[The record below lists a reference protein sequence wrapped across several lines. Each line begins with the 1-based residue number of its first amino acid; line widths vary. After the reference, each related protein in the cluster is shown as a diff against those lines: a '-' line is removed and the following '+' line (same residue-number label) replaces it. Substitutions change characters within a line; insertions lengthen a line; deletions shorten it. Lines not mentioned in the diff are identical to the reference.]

1 MNIINYNIHD
11 KLKIQVRA
19 DDRFDLFNSIN
30 DSLNYFHVDDI
41 DEPDITLNINKF
53 VPMNDGCCTIDNIYY
68 VKKNYFY
75 CKDSNGSL
83 KWEAEI
89 AGFEEGKQEIN
100 FHYTSTSP
108 NVMLN
113 SSIYH
118 GHILMPLIYK
128 KLFDNGSF
136 MLRAAGIVKDGDAYI
151 FPGLGGSSKTSILMN
166 LLKSGRYRFLGNDH
180 VILDKN
186 TVLNFPTRLKAIDH
200 IYNHEKNERLTILD
214 KLTIMNR
221 SPTKVNIPLAGSGQL
236 KVMFFLIRGNG
247 NKLNISDLGHNMAI
261 DKLITG
267 IEMETND
274 QFAGH
279 HTFPYHKY
287 VQIYSYIFPDSKLS
301 HYRDDLKRA
310 LSTLLLDVKK
320 YEITVPDKCNNICNA
335 INPLIKV

>member
-41 DEPDITLNINKF
+41 DEQDITLNINKF

-83 KWEAEI
+83 KWEVEI

-100 FHYTSTSP
+100 FHYTSTSL
-108 NVMLN
+108 NVRLN
-113 SSIYH
+113 SSIYQ
-118 GHILMPLIYK
+118 GLILRPLIYK
-128 KLFDNGSF
+128 ILFDNGSF

-151 FPGLGGSSKTSILMN
+151 FPGCGGSFKTSILMN
-166 LLKSGRYRFLGNDH
+166 LLKSGHYRFLGDEH

-186 TVLNFPTRLKAIDH
+186 VVLNFPTRLQIVDY
-200 IYNHEKNERLTILD
+200 IYDHEKNERLSILD
-214 KLTIMNR
+214 KLRIMNGP
-221 SPTKVNIPLAGSGQL
+221 STSFHLPMAGSGHL
-236 KVMFFLIRGNG
+236 KAMFFLISGNG
-247 NKLNISDLGHNMAI
+247 DELNITDLDHDMAI

-267 IEMETND
+267 MEMETND

-279 HTFPYHKY
+279 RTFPYHKY

-320 YEITVPDKCNNICNA
+320 YEITVPDKCNIYVMR
-335 INPLIKV
+335 LIP